1 MYFILEIFRR
11 LSKDKET
18 ANKLFWTFTI
28 LFCLIIGYRIP
39 MPGINTEYLSSLAE
53 FMNKTSVSG
62 VLGTLMGN
70 TFQQMSIFALSITPY
85 ISASIIIELLGVV
98 FPSLGRLSK
107 DGSVGREK
115 LNKLTLLTA
124 GIIAVIESL
133 GLAFSLGKQGLFIE
147 YNAFMVIFTTIMW
160 TLGACFLVW
169 VGQFI
174 TKKLI
179 GDGPSLILLF
189 NILSTLPN
197 SFINIYTS
205 TSKDDVVWKNI
216 ILIATIA
223 IVSILVFMYVII
235 LSNAEKRIH
244 ITNSGKG
251 SIFMEGASKNVLPL
265 KLNMGGVMPIIFAS
279 SFMSGP
285 SLIVTL
291 FKLEETHWLTK
302 ISMFLNQANWF
313 NIDKPIYTLG
323 LILFVPLTFM
333 FSYFYIKMTFSPKDI
348 ADNLRKN
355 GSILNGLR
363 PGHPTADYLQKQMVS
378 LFWIGTSMLLVVSL
392 VPTFISGM
400 FRIDGIGFGG
410 TSAII
415 IVGVIVTLKEK
426 ILAQTSRT
434 TYKSLT
440 KKGKGRK

>member
-1 MYFILEIFRR
+1 LEIFRR
-11 LSKDKET
+11 LSKDKVT
-18 ANKLFWTFTI
+18 TNKLFWTFTI
-28 LFCLIIGYRIP
+28 LFCLIIGYRLP
-39 MPGINTEYLSSLAE
+39 LPGINTEYLSSLAD

-85 ISASIIIELLGVV
+85 ISASIIIELLGIV
-98 FPSLGRLSK
+98 FPALGKLSK

-115 LNKLTLLTA
+115 LNKIILLTA

-133 GLAFSLGKQGLFIE
+133 GLALSLGKQGLFVQ
-147 YNAFMVIFTTIMW
+147 YNAWMVIFATVMW
-160 TLGACFLVW
+160 TAGACFLVW

-197 SFINIYTS
+197 SFISIYTATTHDS
-205 TSKDDVVWKNI
+205 AWWLSI
-216 ILIATIA
+216 IIALIIA
-223 IVSILVFMYVII
+223 IITILVFAYVVI

-244 ITNSGKG
+244 ITNSGRG
-251 SIFMEGASKNVLPL
+251 TVFMEGASKNVLPL

-279 SFMSGP
+279 SFMSAP

-291 FKLEETHWLTK
+291 FKLDSEHWLTK
-302 ISMFLNQANWF
+302 VSMFFNQANWF
-313 NIDKPIYTLG
+313 NIDNLIYTLG
-323 LILFVPLTFM
+323 LLLFIPLTFA
-333 FSYFYIKMTFSPKDI
+333 FSYFYIKMTFSPQDI
-348 ADNLRKN
+348 ADNLRKS

-363 PGHPTADYLQKQMVS
+363 PGQPTADYLKKQMVS
-378 LFWIGTSMLLVVSL
+378 LFWIGTAMLLVISL

-400 FRIDGIGFGG
+400 FRIDGISFGG

-415 IVGVIVTLKEK
+415 IVGVIVSLKEK
-426 ILAQTSRT
+426 ILAQTSKV
-434 TYKSLT
+434 TYKTLT
-440 KKGKGRK
+440 KKGKGKK

>member
-28 LFCLIIGYRIP
+28 LFCLIIGYRVP

-53 FMNKTSVSG
+53 FMNKTSAAG

-85 ISASIIIELLGVV
+85 ISASIIIELLGVI
-98 FPSLGRLSK
+98 FPKIGQLAK

-115 LNKLTLLTA
+115 LNKLTLLAA

-133 GLAFSLGKQGLFIE
+133 GLSFSLGKQGLFVE
-147 YNAFMVIFTTIMW
+147 YNALMVIFTTVMW
-160 TLGACFLVW
+160 TAGACFLVW

-205 TSKDDVVWKNI
+205 TSSGDVVWKNV
-216 ILIATIA
+216 ILIVVIA
-223 IVSILVFMYVII
+223 VISILMFMYV
-235 LSNAEKRIH
+235 LLLNNAEKRIH

-251 SIFMEGASKNVLPL
+251 AAFMDGASKNVLPL

-279 SFMSGP
+279 SFLSGP
-285 SLIVTL
+285 SLVATM
-291 FKLEETHWLTK
+291 FKLDESHWLTK
-302 ISMFLNQANWF
+302 ISMYLNQANWF
-313 NIDKPIYTLG
+313 NIDTPIYTLG
-323 LILFVPLTFM
+323 LILFIPLTFA

-348 ADNLRKN
+348 SDNLRKS

-363 PGHPTADYLQKQMVS
+363 PGQPTADYLQKQMMS
-378 LFWIGTSMLLVVSL
+378 LFWIGTSMLIVMSL
-392 VPTFISGM
+392 IPTFFSGM
-400 FRIDGIGFGG
+400 FRIDGLGFGG

-415 IVGVIVTLKEK
+415 IVGAIVSLKEK
-426 ILAQTSRT
+426 VLAQTSRT

-440 KKGKGRK
+440 KKGKCRK